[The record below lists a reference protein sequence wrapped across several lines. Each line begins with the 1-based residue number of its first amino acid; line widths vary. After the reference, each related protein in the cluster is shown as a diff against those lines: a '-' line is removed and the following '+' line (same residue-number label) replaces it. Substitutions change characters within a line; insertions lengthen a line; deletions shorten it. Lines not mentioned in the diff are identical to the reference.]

1 MADRN
6 RRTIRFR
13 LTVWYAAILALA
25 LLLLILAATQTLER
39 RLTSNFDDD
48 LHTTARAIQQTA
60 EVRTFG
66 DGLPVS
72 IDMPALDP
80 FSVAGYF
87 IQISRPDGRI
97 EYRSDGLGPR
107 DLPLTDLSDGLE
119 RVRFDTITLEGER
132 FRIIYSPIRITTNPE
147 LLGVISV
154 ASSIDQIEHSI
165 EQMRRVLG
173 FGGALAMIASILAG
187 WFLSGRALKP
197 VEQMRRDVDAIA
209 FDNSDRL
216 TLADRVRD
224 PGTGDELSRLAQTFN
239 ELLDRLEAAFE
250 NERRFLADASHELR
264 TPLTAIRGN
273 VDVLIRQA
281 AALPHAS
288 ADLSDALGDIQR
300 ESSRMSR
307 LVEDLLI
314 LARTSAG
321 GSEKQFA
328 SVEVSEPIERAIRT
342 ATALAPD
349 RAIKLQ
355 IEHPVTVNASADQI
369 EQLVLILLDNALRH
383 SQAPSPIDVSLSQI
397 NDQAVM
403 TVTDQ
408 GEGIAPEHLPHLFER
423 FYRVDTNR
431 SRSAGGSGLGL
442 AIARA
447 IAERCDGE
455 IRVESVL
462 GSGTT
467 FTVTLP
473 ITTPGAP
480 VR

>member
-1 MADRN
+1 MAARN

-13 LTVWYAAILALA
+13 LTAWYATLLALV
-25 LLLLILAATQTLER
+25 LLILIFAANETLER

-97 EYRSDGLGPR
+97 EYRSDGLGLR
-107 DLPLTDLSDGLE
+107 DLPLTDLSEGLE

-132 FRIIYSPIRITTNPE
+132 FRIIYSPIRITTNPD

-165 EQMRRVLG
+165 DQMRRVLG
-173 FGGALAMIASILAG
+173 VGAALAMIASILGG
-187 WFLSGRALKP
+187 WLLSGRALKP

-209 FDNSDRL
+209 FEDTGRL

-224 PGTGDELSRLAQTFN
+224 PGTGDEISRLAQTFN

-281 AALPHAS
+281 EALPHAS
-288 ADLSDALGDIQR
+288 PDLNEALADIQR
-300 ESSRMSR
+300 ESARMSR
-307 LVEDLLI
+307 LVEDLLT
-314 LARTSAG
+314 LARSSAG
-321 GSEKQFA
+321 DNAQQFA
-328 SVEVSEPIERAIRT
+328 AIALAEPIERAVRT
-342 ATALAPD
+342 ARSLAPE
-349 RAIKLQ
+349 REITLQ
-355 IEHPVTVNASADQI
+355 IEGSVAVNASSDQI

-383 SQAPSPIDVSLSQI
+383 SQAPSEIAVSLITSG
-397 NDQAVM
+397 DRDVL
-403 TVTDQ
+403 TVADQ
-408 GEGIAPEHLPHLFER
+408 GEGIAPEHLPHLFDR
-423 FYRVDTNR
+423 FYRADTAR
-431 SRSAGGSGLGL
+431 SRAAGGSGLGL

-447 IAERCDGE
+447 IVERCGGE
-455 IRVESVL
+455 IRVESAVDA
-462 GSGTT
+462 GTT
-467 FTVTLP
+467 FTITLP
-473 ITTPGAP
+473 VTTPGAP